1 MIKENKAREYTINRD
16 VRNLFEK
23 EKEYYYKPVRV
34 DKFWSKNCIEYES
47 NGDRNKTISVEEYL
61 NKIKPYLIINYLKKS
76 DRWKN

>member
-1 MIKENKAREYTINRD
+1 MIKENKARKYTINRD

-23 EKEYYYKPVRV
+23 EREYYYKPVRV
-34 DKFWSKNCIEYES
+34 GEFWSKNCIEHES

>member
-1 MIKENKAREYTINRD
+1 MIKENKAREYTINRY

-23 EKEYYYKPVRV
+23 EKEYYYIPVRV
-34 DKFWSKNCIEYES
+34 GKFWSKNCTEYES